1 MPRVKDDT
9 KAAVIR
15 DAALRLVIETG
26 FSGLKMVD
34 LAHEANVATGT
45 VYGYYENKHQLIN
58 DVYVHVKQ
66 EIIDIII
73 NDEVMTEDYLQTLK
87 NMWWAY
93 FRFCIQNPQKMLF
106 VEQFMFSGY
115 IPKEVLQR
123 MEDGLRPMMHFIE
136 LGQEIGI
143 LKNTSPLLIRAQI
156 QGAIHEIIKFYFT
169 EDLTITKDEQRTCF
183 QMAWD
188 SIKA

>member
-15 DAALRLVIETG
+15 EAALRLVIETG

-34 LAHEANVATGT
+34 LATEANVATGT
-45 VYGYYENKHQLIN
+45 VYGYYENKQQLIN

-66 EIIDIII
+66 EIIDLII
-73 NDEVMTEDYLQTLK
+73 NEDVMTEDYHQTLK

-93 FRFCIQNPQKMLF
+93 FKFCVQNPQKMLF

-123 MEDGLRPMMHFIE
+123 MEDGLRPMMNFIE

-143 LKNTSPLLIRAQI
+143 LKKTTPLLIRAQI

-169 EDLTITKDEQRTCF
+169 QGLSISEEEQRACF
-183 QMAWD
+183 RMAWD

>member
-9 KAAVIR
+9 KAAAIR
-15 DAALRLVIETG
+15 EAALRLVIETG

-34 LAHEANVATGT
+34 LAAEAKVATGT

-58 DVYVHVKQ
+58 DVYIHVKQ
-66 EIIDIII
+66 EIIETII
-73 NDEVMTEDYLQTLK
+73 NDKVMTEDYLQTLK

-93 FRFCIQNPQKMLF
+93 FTFCIQNPQKMLF

-115 IPKEVLQR
+115 IPEEVLQR
-123 MEDGLRPMMHFIE
+123 MEEGLKPMMDFIE
-136 LGQEIGI
+136 LGQNIGI
-143 LKNTSPLLIRAQI
+143 LKKTTPLLLRAQI
-156 QGAIHEIIKFYFT
+156 QGAIHEIIKFYFR
-169 EDLTITKDEQRTCF
+169 ENMTITPEEQRTCF

-188 SIKA
+188 SIRS